1 MTVVAI
7 VVEVVVAGGGVFVD
21 TGVFSVT
28 DDFLSPDDD
37 GLSEKFAFWFL
48 VGKHI
53 HKEVS
58 VNQQGLYKFPTHRR
72 RLSVLLLISV
82 LELNTFY
89 GNSSWD
95 RSSISGI
102 ADTLFSQLHMTLGG
116 KQHILHKWSTHRPRR
131 RPCRPSK

>member
-58 VNQQGLYKFPTHRR
+58 VKPTGFIYV
-72 RLSVLLLISV
+72 S
-82 LELNTFY
+82 
-89 GNSSWD
+89 NSPQTTVGVVINK
-95 RSSISGI
+95 R
-102 ADTLFSQLHMTLGG
+102 T
-116 KQHILHKWSTHRPRR
+116 
-131 RPCRPSK
+131 